1 MITQK
6 HFKMVMT
13 TKQFPKKISFINA
26 ATRLIKHQSSQKR
39 SNFYQAKGARQKNVV
54 FFLDILFSFR
64 LSQRKKLYFE
74 ASFRKNFDISF
85 RHEQIFIYFKNFI
98 VA

>member
-1 MITQK
+1 MLQLVLLNIK
-6 HFKMVMT
+6 AVRKEA
-13 TKQFPKKISFINA
+13 IS
-26 ATRLIKHQSSQKR
+26 IKPRVHGRKTS
-39 SNFYQAKGARQKNVV
+39 F
-54 FFLDILFSFR
+54 FFLDILLSFR

>member
-1 MITQK
+1 MLQLVLLNIK
-6 HFKMVMT
+6 AVRKEAISI
-13 TKQFPKKISFINA
+13 KPKVHGRKTSF
-26 ATRLIKHQSSQKR
+26 
-39 SNFYQAKGARQKNVV
+39 

-98 VA
+98 VP

>member
-1 MITQK
+1 MLQLVLLNIK
-6 HFKMVMT
+6 AVRKEAISI
-13 TKQFPKKISFINA
+13 KPKVHGRKTSF
-26 ATRLIKHQSSQKR
+26 
-39 SNFYQAKGARQKNVV
+39 
-54 FFLDILFSFR
+54 FFLDILLSFR

>member
-1 MITQK
+1 MLQLVLLNIK
-6 HFKMVMT
+6 AVRKEA
-13 TKQFPKKISFINA
+13 IS
-26 ATRLIKHQSSQKR
+26 IKPRVHGRKTS
-39 SNFYQAKGARQKNVV
+39 F
-54 FFLDILFSFR
+54 FFLDILLSFR

-98 VA
+98 VP